1 MHDREFFR
9 NNPGRRT
16 YIRYASDDE
25 QRLYGCSCKLAMVV
39 RKIDDTR
46 RLSLF
51 LMVPPDARIPDDEES
66 CSAIFDGIW
75 KPATRG
81 DMWPAFAGR
90 IRELGLWLLCLC
102 LQLGAK
108 QKHLNAP

>member
-1 MHDREFFR
+1 MIDREFFR

-16 YIRYASDDE
+16 YIRYASGDE
-25 QRLYGCSCKLAMVV
+25 QRLYGGSCKLAMVV
-39 RKIDDTR
+39 RKIDDKR

-51 LMVPPDARIPDDEES
+51 LIVQPGAQLPDDEES
-66 CSAIFDGIW
+66 CSAIFDAIW
-75 KPATRG
+75 KPATQG
-81 DMWPAFAGR
+81 DVWPAFAER
-90 IRELGLWLLCLC
+90 IRGRLLSLLRLC